1 MKGIKNNVERVMK
14 VIDLFAGCGGLNK
27 DALSSKV
34 ALLHFST
41 KEFRKRSSDIQ
52 IEKEIIV
59 NSIVDN
65 NDCDYDELATKIDMA
80 NKKIDRGMKN
90 GHLVVEKEY
99 YDKLE
104 DRYKLLSSDEIMA
117 FDDEEYGDRTFNTN
131 KAINSSHKILLE
143 NSEFLYKR
151 VKDELTSMRNMLI
164 ELKEYEDKLEENL
177 YSTYENICNRYK
189 LEMWPKQKDKLKFA
203 ISATLNGVKEN
214 EDKIKAIEHHI
225 TKNKLSYNS
234 TEKEFVES
242 NNPAL
247 YLFKH
252 RKEISE
258 EGMYSLIQ
266 ARYVEET
273 LESIKTY
280 FMLKGESIYPHLF
293 KDLASEKFVTIMLP
307 SLLDYDKYET
317 KYKRLG
323 ILLACHDL
331 GLTIWNSEKSISPF
345 HEIVN
350 NALNHEEDKTPNART
365 YQTYYSKL
373 SEKRFHKLLKKEGST
388 GEEKKTID
396 NLKDGYHFALSTLC
410 LAMDRKYPPLE
421 LDLPLEMKKLHA
433 AAIHPKDLHDK
444 LGNHI
449 APKTLY
455 RYRMVVNGDVKEFLY
470 FNNDI

>member
-1 MKGIKNNVERVMK
+1 MKGISENIDRVMK
-14 VIDLFAGCGGLNK
+14 VIDIFDGCGGLNLC
-27 DALSSKV
+27 ALSSKV
-34 ALLHFST
+34 ALLHFCT
-41 KEFRKRSSDIQ
+41 KEFRKCSSDIQ

-65 NDCDYDELATKIDMA
+65 SHCDYDELASNIDMA
-80 NKKIDRGMKN
+80 NKKIDRGMRN
-90 GHLVVEKEY
+90 GLLVIEKDD
-99 YDKLE
+99 YDNLE
-104 DRYKLLSSDEIMA
+104 DRYKLLSSDKVMA
-117 FDDEEYGDRTFNTN
+117 FDDEEYDDKTFNTN
-131 KAINSSHKILLE
+131 KAINSSHKSLLE

-151 VKDELTSMRNMLI
+151 VKDELMSMRNMLI

-177 YSTYENICNRYK
+177 YSTYDNICNRYK
-189 LEMWPKQKDKLKFA
+189 LEMWPTQKDKLKFA

-234 TEKEFVES
+234 TEKEFVKS

-280 FMLKGESIYPHLF
+280 FKLKGESNYQNLF
-293 KDLASEKFVTIMLP
+293 NDLASQKFVTTMLP
-307 SLLDYDKYET
+307 SLLDYDEFET

-331 GLTIWNSEKSISPF
+331 KLTKWDSKKCVNSFNELVF
-345 HEIVN
+345 E
-350 NALNHEEDKTPNART
+350 ALNDNNCKMPNART
-365 YQTYYSKL
+365 YQIYYRKL
-373 SEKRFHKLLKKEGST
+373 SEKRFHKLLKKE
-388 GEEKKTID
+388 ELIDNEKTIIEE
-396 NLKDGYHFALSTLC
+396 LKDGYHFALSTLC
-410 LAMDRKYPPLE
+410 LALDRKYPPLE
-421 LDLPLEMKKLHA
+421 LDLPSEMKNVHA

-455 RYRMVVNGDVKEFLY
+455 RYRMVVNGDVKEFVF